1 MDPSNI
7 FEQFAQ
13 ASTFRAIQQTFF
25 QLCTTMDIDMSN
37 ASEIY
42 EKIREL
48 DRGKSYSK
56 ADKLWTLIDKRRN
69 QPVYCSQK
77 ACNRLNI
84 LIVGAGPC
92 GLRAAIEYALLG
104 AHVVVVEQRDKFS
117 RNNVLHLWDFVI
129 QDLKALGAKI
139 FYPKFCTG
147 SIDHISIRRLQC
159 LLLKVALVLG
169 VQVHENI
176 NFLGLIEPPKDQSG
190 RGCGWRANI
199 QPHDHILSEYE
210 YDVIVGADGKR
221 NTIPG
226 FPRQVVR
233 GKVAIGITANFVN
246 GRTPMEEKVQEISGV
261 AYIFNQTFF
270 KEMLQATGID
280 LENIVYYKDDTHYFV
295 MCAKKQSLLQKGVI
309 KQDYEDIATLLSPD
323 NVDQEMLCKYA
334 AQAADFATN
343 GKLPQLVFAQNA
355 RSQPDVAM
363 FDFTALYSAVYST
376 RLLERNSKHLILTIV
391 GDSLHEPFW
400 PTGSGIGRGFL
411 GVFDSA
417 WMLRSFGLNKA
428 GPTEIIAE
436 RENIYKFLA
445 QTTKENMCKQ
455 ISEYTI
461 DPTTRYKRIEYTVE
475 PDHVCEQV
483 DTDNPR
489 LRPTSKPLTLR
500 VSPPPSD
507 CESAENLPQ
516 EFARKYR
523 LWMICHQILL
533 PFKLKMFNFKTQ
545 SWGDGRALA
554 ALVGK
559 FRSDLV
565 DYLGLCAGSD
575 PSAMI
580 EHIFTVA
587 ESEFQITRPCRDQH
601 EWTRLPENSRVDFIE
616 KVVDAIF
623 TSQVV
628 DENGPSSSSVKSH
641 QNGESIVPRFAG
653 RNGVPEKAT
662 RRSDKLNPKLLC
674 RVEQIVSGSLEKQR
688 HKELFDQK
696 YTTSQR
702 LAQKMEKENLEK
714 LEKKFEQVDMGQEK
728 ERNPSMS
735 TQEEKVMQ
743 LSAADARLRAKEG
756 FCTKNRFEEVDK
768 KINSAKDS
776 LKFASLAGVNVV
788 SQFRQQDASP
798 KFIGPPP
805 APPPKT
811 TSLLIDDSFQNRALV
826 NNGNHEE
833 TLSSAPSVSN
843 VDVVTTNKRASAQ
856 FENLTRRQQCR
867 ICGLDVYLAEQMFVE
882 KMTIHKSCFK
892 CSYCGQPLRLDNCA
906 LDRELQG
913 NGYGCKWFCRQ
924 HMMLPYSEKVSRLEK
939 QRRKSAVNQA
949 NREGPC
955 VAVVSPTRVC
965 TYKDEKIDSDN
976 MKSERNG
983 HKNQSAISVAPNEF
997 NVTDSPTTLVSKAME
1012 KIRSRDIASS
1022 LMFPSTNY
1030 NSARSPIEA
1039 TNESHKDEAKT
1050 VRITRN
1056 PSERVGLEFRHKHRR
1071 PDVVA
1076 SSSTS
1081 ISSESSEEDHE
1092 SPINNSTEEES
1103 LKLRNRRRSQ
1113 MLDAIKQLKSKE
1125 DQASNNN
1132 GLRTSNLGIRRERD
1146 IQPLNE
1152 TSPQHCDAVDADCVW
1167 HEFVEMLEEI
1177 TSREFLGSLTLSQA
1191 RDLIEHV
1198 KWIKCN
1204 RNSEESDNSLIFGT
1218 QTPKA
1223 GNLQTSTSNNSLYFT
1238 PRDHSGNEGPDTS
1251 FKRRSVPTFRD
1262 SYSTAESHSPQ
1273 TPTRS
1278 ESGKEADMLK
1288 RIQRIRL
1295 QRNNPRRS
1303 TVGFYPE
1310 HSRTTS

>member
-246 GRTPMEEKVQEISGV
+246 GRTPMEEK
-261 AYIFNQTFF
+261 
-270 KEMLQATGID
+270 
-280 LENIVYYKDDTHYFV
+280 
-295 MCAKKQSLLQKGVI
+295 QKGVI

-411 GVFDSA
+411 GAFDSA

-455 ISEYTI
+455 ISEYT
-461 DPTTRYKRIEYTVE
+461 VE

-500 VSPPPSD
+500 VPPPSSD
-507 CESAENLPQ
+507 HETTENLPH

-575 PSAMI
+575 PSAMV

-587 ESEFQITRPCRDQH
+587 ESEFQISRPCRDQH

-623 TSQVV
+623 TSQSAARKVV
-628 DENGPSSSSVKSH
+628 VSPIARVTNTFKSKSTTPADEGNTANVVEENGASASTVKSH

-653 RNGVPEKAT
+653 RNGVPEKVT

-696 YTTSQR
+696 YSTSQR
-702 LAQKMEKENLEK
+702 LVQKMEKENLEK

-728 ERNPSMS
+728 ERNTSMS

-743 LSAADARLRAKEG
+743 LSAAEARLRAKEG

-805 APPPKT
+805 APPPKS
-811 TSLLIDDSFQNRALV
+811 TSILIDDSSNQNRALV
-826 NNGNHEE
+826 SNGTHEE
-833 TLSSAPSVSN
+833 TLSSTPPVSN
-843 VDVVTTNKRASAQ
+843 IDVLTTNKRASAQ

-906 LDRELQG
+906 LDRELQA

-939 QRRKSAVNQA
+939 QRRKSAINQA

-965 TYKDEKIDSDN
+965 TNKDEKIDSDN
-976 MKSERNG
+976 MKSERNS
-983 HKNQSAISVAPNEF
+983 HKSQSAISVASNEF

-1030 NSARSPIEA
+1030 NSTRPLIEA
-1039 TNESHKDEAKT
+1039 TNESHKDDAKT

-1056 PSERVGLEFRHKHRR
+1056 PSERVGLEFRHQHRR
-1071 PDVVA
+1071 PDIVA

-1081 ISSESSEEDHE
+1081 ISSESSEEYHE
-1092 SPINNSTEEES
+1092 SPTNNSMEEES

-1125 DQASNNN
+1125 DQESNNN
-1132 GLRTSNLGIRRERD
+1132 GSSTPNSGFFRERD
-1146 IQPLNE
+1146 IQSSNE
-1152 TSPQHCDAVDADCVW
+1152 TSPQHCDDDDDAECVW

-1177 TSREFLGSLTLSQA
+1177 TSREFLGNLTLSQA

-1204 RNSEESDNSLIFGT
+1204 RNSEESDNSLIFDT

-1223 GNLQTSTSNNSLYFT
+1223 GNLRTSTSNNSLYFT
-1238 PRDHSGNEGPDTS
+1238 PRDHSGIEGPDTS
-1251 FKRRSVPTFRD
+1251 FKRRSVPTFP
-1262 SYSTAESHSPQ
+1262 ESHSPQ

-1310 HSRTTS
+1310 NSRTTS